1 MHQERGIIG
10 QASHNAAKAR
20 KLMNT
25 ADLITIIGSLIITSV
40 SVSWYL
46 GTKIKAPLDL
56 MNHKLSQ
63 ITKENAEI
71 WEELKAAR
79 ADRTDIWKDRAKL
92 SERIIAIEA
101 KGGTN

>member
-1 MHQERGIIG
+1 M
-10 QASHNAAKAR
+10 SV
-20 KLMNT
+20 T
-25 ADLITIIGSLIITSV
+25 DLITVIGSLIVTAV

-56 MNHKLSQ
+56 MNHKLGQ
-63 ITKENAEI
+63 ITKEHAEI

-101 KGGTN
+101 KGGTT

>member
-1 MHQERGIIG
+1 
-10 QASHNAAKAR
+10 
-20 KLMNT
+20 MNT

-101 KGGTN
+101 KGGTNCARQSPNQRQ